1 MWEELQLNSVL
12 GLAPMQQ
19 RFGPVKIV
27 VTSSLN
33 KQMKRAVSINVD
45 KSSLRFFY
53 HSTVESLNQFLRF
66 QRKENVKEP

>member
-1 MWEELQLNSVL
+1 MWDELQLNSVL
-12 GLAPMQQ
+12 GLVPMQQ
-19 RFGPVKIV
+19 RLGPVKIV
-27 VTSSLN
+27 DTSSLN

-45 KSSLRFFY
+45 KSSLRVFF